1 VPTIIRAR
9 LGDSASTDFNNNN
22 TVTTT
27 IQVPVTKTYRLDA
40 VTHHTTVTVTVQR
53 TLTRLVVVGEPS
65 ADAPD
70 ASTPAAAA
78 AAAQTAGPSV
88 SVLI

>member
-9 LGDSASTDFNNNN
+9 LGSASTQNN

-27 IQVPVTKTYRLDA
+27 IRVPVTKTYRLDA

-53 TLTRLVVVGEPS
+53 TLTRLVVVGERS
-65 ADAPD
+65 AEAPE
-70 ASTPAAAA
+70 ASTLGG
-78 AAAQTAGPSV
+78 AAQTAG
-88 SVLI
+88 L